1 MLISTLKPS
10 RFLVIFPFLFL
21 FNSCNKTHDPEIDP
35 GKQKLQNVTFSF
47 ENFKKEIKPFDSPVL
62 NAPPENTHTTNPEKS
77 ELIGYFSFDNENLNP
92 DYNKGEL
99 VSMNT
104 RPDQS
109 SFLKFVPHV
118 KSLSDKTNKILEVKG
133 VKEVLLYI
141 KTNNLAELDRVEF
154 DFGASQKSIDGF
166 DLAYQYPN
174 NSQAIVETKSFKLKP
189 ESIKN
194 KTMETYQLFFQ
205 NGREFKT
212 GLIYVMIKFDGEI
225 QNKGN
230 YNKQEDWINWFDN
243 IRIYGKL
250 KNPPKPKIVQLPYF
264 IFNKKNAELVQQGN
278 FIPTEK
284 NKDLLLELPIGSY
297 DYVMIYNEGADEL
310 FFPNQVKKKEDF
322 SVTSLFKN
330 RYARSFAV
338 QDSFELKESLERK
351 VNLKR
356 LYSQIT
362 IDFNDIRNLSDIKN
376 IKIKPLNEPYFW
388 RPFNPLAVATLSNTI
403 SNEIV
408 FEQDFNLHREISF
421 NHFMGFSTEELPISY
436 EIEVNGKEKLIRK
449 FRLNAKIKNNVRLL
463 FKGPIYPSGIAN
475 KFFEILIDEKWN
487 ETKVIEFL

>member
-1 MLISTLKPS
+1 MLLATLKLT
-10 RFLVIFPFLFL
+10 RFLLFIPFLLL
-21 FNSCNKTHDPEIDP
+21 FNSCNKTHDPEIDRV
-35 GKQKLQNVTFSF
+35 KQKLQNVTFSF
-47 ENFKKEIKPFDSPVL
+47 ENFKKEIKPFDSPIL
-62 NAPPENTHTTNPEKS
+62 NAPPENTNATNPEKS

-99 VSMNT
+99 VSMT
-104 RPDQS
+104 ILPEQS
-109 SFLKFVPHV
+109 SNLKYITHP
-118 KSLSDKTNKILEVKG
+118 KSVGDKTNKFLEVNGIKQII
-133 VKEVLLYI
+133 LYI

-154 DFGASQKSIDGF
+154 DFGAAHKSIDGF
-166 DLAYQYPN
+166 VLEYMYPN
-174 NSQAIVETKSFKLKP
+174 NNQSIVETKSFKLKP
-189 ESIKN
+189 ESIKD
-194 KTMETYQLFFQ
+194 KTMETYQLSFL
-205 NGREFKT
+205 NGR
-212 GLIYVMIKFDGEI
+212 GLENGMVYVVIKFEVND
-225 QNKGN
+225 QNKGK
-230 YNKQEDWINWFDN
+230 YNKPEDWINWFDN

-250 KNPPKPKIVQLPYF
+250 KNAPKPKIAQLPYF
-264 IFNKKNAELVQQGN
+264 IFNKTYSELVQQGN

-284 NKDLLLELPIGSY
+284 NKDLLVELPIGSY
-297 DYVMIYNEGADEL
+297 DYVMLYNEGADEL

-338 QDSFELKESLERK
+338 QDSFELKESIERK

-362 IDFNDIRNLSDIKN
+362 IDFNDIRNLGDIKN

-421 NHFMGFSTEELPISY
+421 NHFIGFSTQELPISY
-436 EIEVNGKEKLIRK
+436 EIEVNGNEKLIRK
-449 FRLNAKIKNNVRLL
+449 FRLNARIKNNVRLL